1 MYNSRIPE
9 KAFPVILIIIIIIE
23 STSHQ
28 KRKNYHRID
37 VSSENQKSSSNLRGI
52 SKTSSVHFTQLP
64 VSNMKFPY
72 GITSY
77 WTLMIYLEWT
87 FKVYL
92 CVAGFSYVRTCIRSP
107 CKFGTRCVYAP
118 DWLYENLNNPCQ
130 DPGQLNDST
139 LDLTK
144 TPKFPPP
151 YVTSMRRWWSG
162 FVQDLP
168 KVVVT

>member
-1 MYNSRIPE
+1 MRNANMS
-9 KAFPVILIIIIIIE
+9 FTIIILSLQDKLLCEFCIIF
-23 STSHQ
+23 TSHYFTY
-28 KRKNYHRID
+28 RMSCLH
-37 VSSENQKSSSNLRGI
+37 RGI

-107 CKFGTRCVYAP
+107 CKFGTSSVYAVCI
-118 DWLYENLNNPCQ
+118 LKKRN
-130 DPGQLNDST
+130 
-139 LDLTK
+139 
-144 TPKFPPP
+144 FPPKSHWGGMSSSKP
-151 YVTSMRRWWSG
+151 THGEIDQYCFTRKKLV
-162 FVQDLP
+162 VQKWL
-168 KVVVT
+168 TL